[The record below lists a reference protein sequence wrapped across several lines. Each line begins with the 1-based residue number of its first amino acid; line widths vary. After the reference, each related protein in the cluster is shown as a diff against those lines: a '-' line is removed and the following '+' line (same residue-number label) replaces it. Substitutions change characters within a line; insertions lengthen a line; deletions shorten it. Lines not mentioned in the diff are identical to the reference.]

1 MKTTNPHIAAAMEAS
16 GEVFEYEPSDEA
28 LRIAGAAGVLGDP
41 DVLASPGV
49 RACVESKEKNDVR

>member
-1 MKTTNPHIAAAMEAS
+1 MKTTNPHIAAAM
-16 GEVFEYEPSDEA
+16 EA

-49 RACVESKEKNDVR
+49 RASDKGVTDAG